1 MVIPLIVLMLVMS
14 CCKSNEVKTEY
25 KTIYATPDLYFPDY
39 PNPNNNVLPL
49 DENYKRVTDNTQNV
63 EYVVMPFWYYKLI
76 VDYKVKVDE
85 QKAKYEAFESRL
97 K

>member
-1 MVIPLIVLMLVMS
+1 MTLVTTS
-14 CCKSNEVKTEY
+14 CKSNQVRTEV
-25 KTIYATPDLYFPDY
+25 KTIYATPELYFPKY
-39 PNPNNNVLPL
+39 PDPKKNVMPY
-49 DENYKRVTDNTQNV
+49 DKDFQKVTDAETDI

-85 QKAKYEAFESRL
+85 QKAKYEAFNARM

>member
-1 MVIPLIVLMLVMS
+1 MS
-14 CCKSNEVKTEY
+14 SCKSNQVKTEY
-25 KTIYATPDLYFPDY
+25 KTIYATPELTFPKY
-39 PNPNNNVLPL
+39 PNPQNNVIPY
-49 DENYKRVTDNTQNV
+49 DENFKKVTDTETSI
-63 EYVVMPFWYYKLI
+63 EYVLMPFWYYKLI

>member
-1 MVIPLIVLMLVMS
+1 MLATNS
-14 CCKSNEVKTEY
+14 CKSNQIKTEY
-25 KTIYATPDLYFPDY
+25 KTVYATPELTFPKY
-39 PNPNNNVLPL
+39 PDPKKNVMPY
-49 DENYKRVTDNTQNV
+49 DKDFKKVTDTETEI

>member
-1 MVIPLIVLMLVMS
+1 MTALTLVTTS
-14 CCKSNEVKTEY
+14 CKSNQVRTEV
-25 KTIYATPDLYFPDY
+25 KTIYATPELYFPKY
-39 PNPNNNVLPL
+39 PDPKKNVMPY
-49 DENYKRVTDNTQNV
+49 DKDFQKVTDAETDI

-85 QKAKYEAFESRL
+85 QKAKYEAFNARM